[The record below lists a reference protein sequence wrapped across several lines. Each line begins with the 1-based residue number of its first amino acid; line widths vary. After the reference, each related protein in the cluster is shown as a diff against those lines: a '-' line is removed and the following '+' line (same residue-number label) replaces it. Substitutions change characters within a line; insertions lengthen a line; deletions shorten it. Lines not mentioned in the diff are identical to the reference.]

1 MKPEAYQRLV
11 KALTS
16 LFYEVPIRSH
26 QITKRSH
33 HVTKRSHQITKRS
46 HRVSKRYHQA
56 TKRSHQVIK
65 RSHQDTMIK
74 VTKVA
79 KIQVTTIKIDININ
93 VI

>member
-33 HVTKRSHQITKRS
+33 
-46 HRVSKRYHQA
+46 RVSKRYHQA

-65 RSHQDTMIK
+65 RSHQATMIK
-74 VTKVA
+74 ATKVA
-79 KIQVTTIKIDININ
+79 KIQVSTIKIDININ

>member
-33 HVTKRSHQITKRS
+33 
-46 HRVSKRYHQA
+46 RVSKRYHQH
-56 TKRSHQVIK
+56 TNRSHQVIK
-65 RSHQDTMIK
+65 SSHQATMIK